1 MTYKIPAQTFDGM
14 TITQELKF
22 GLNIVITQGNTPS
35 NTFRLCAA
43 NGTGIRE
50 GEIWVDEEIYL
61 MAFYIPGSSTK
72 RVIYATKDTGK
83 SQFYE
88 NVMYS
93 NQWFS
98 QSWITATY
106 TYNGKKVYCLEY
118 ATMQELALSDGLTYN
133 SVSDVTN
140 YDYLKL
146 AWLMIYGGYTGF
158 EITYDLENCTGDE
171 NNPAVIQPDTPI
183 TIANFIPDSSD
194 DEIFI
199 FNSGSCWIDGQGAE
213 AGLPV
218 LFSFDPDTGNLRIG
232 LVSTDI
238 VVHVHAFGDPYQGID
253 GESDIPGGDTIQV
266 PGSPTVT
273 ATSSGFIGLFA
284 PTSAQ
289 MKLLAD
295 YMWTDFGGTGTTEV
309 DVLKEIVQAL
319 KRSICNPL
327 DYVIGLSIIP
337 SQGLSIGS
345 NQEIRFG
352 FTNSGISFP
361 RLTSQFFV
369 VDCGSLSFDT
379 LCDDTFL
386 DYAPYS
392 KFSIYLPYIGFRVVD
407 ANDFVG
413 HTIGVI
419 YHGDVVTGGLT
430 AFILKDGSVMYQYSG
445 SCSLNVPLRADAWS
459 STIAS
464 AISLA
469 RSIPPAPT
477 PGGSTSGGGSA
488 ESVPSGNSWSD
499 SANDY
504 LSAIGPVGNPGATG
518 QNGLHAAS
526 NLAFNPSLIA
536 PQVMRSGAI
545 SGGAGQLGVQKPYV
559 VREAVRFHSTKGMN
573 TLAGYPSYYF
583 MPLSSMHGYTVVEE
597 VHIHGI
603 TATAEEISEIESLLK
618 GGVIF

>member
-1 MTYKIPAQTFDGM
+1 MSYTIPAQTFNGLTLVEPLVYGKNVIWKVGGDYFKTDEDVYVLIARTSSSGYFIIQATEYSGKRDYWSPDGVHWYEDNPFSLSWTYEGKTVYNRIYEPNDQTV
-14 TITQELKF
+14 TILQPDDVTIGDLR
-22 GLNIVITQGNTPS
+22 GSS
-35 NTFRLCAA
+35 NT
-43 NGTGIRE
+43 G
-50 GEIWVDEEIYL
+50 
-61 MAFYIPGSSTK
+61 
-72 RVIYATKDTGK
+72 
-83 SQFYE
+83 
-88 NVMYS
+88 
-93 NQWFS
+93 
-98 QSWITATY
+98 
-106 TYNGKKVYCLEY
+106 
-118 ATMQELALSDGLTYN
+118 
-133 SVSDVTN
+133 VTIVA
-140 YDYLKL
+140 KL
-146 AWLMIYGGYTGF
+146 AWLMIYGGYIVYN
-158 EITYDLENCTGDE
+158 ITYDLENCAGE
-171 NNPAVIQPDTPI
+171 SSNPTFIIPYAPV
-183 TIANFIPDSSD
+183 TIANFIPDETD
-194 DEIFI
+194 DAAYT
-199 FNSGSCWIDGQGAE
+199 FNSGSCWIDGEGAE
-213 AGLPV
+213 EGVPI
-218 LFSFDPDTGNLRIG
+218 LFIFDPDTGNLRIG

-238 VVHVHAFGDPYQGID
+238 VIHVHAFGDPYQKID

-266 PGSPTVT
+266 PGSPSVT
-273 ATSSGFIGLFA
+273 ATSSGFVGLFA

-361 RLTSQFFV
+361 RLTSQFFT

-477 PGGSTSGGGSA
+477 PGGSTSGGGGST
-488 ESVPSGNSWSD
+488 SDGGGSTSGGGGSR
-499 SANDY
+499 
-504 LSAIGPVGNPGATG
+504 VATV

>member
-1 MTYKIPAQTFDGM
+1 MAYKIPAQTFNGV
-14 TITQELKF
+14 TIATELKF
-22 GLNIVITQGNTPS
+22 GKNV
-35 NTFRLCAA
+35 TFRS
-43 NGTGIRE
+43 GTNF
-50 GEIWVDEEIYL
+50 YL
-61 MAFYIPGSSTK
+61 KTGDAETGDDVYTMFLSTFSGSQPQMQVYASRYSGMIQYYGYSPDGPWYQNAGLDSSYTYDGKTVYYHTQQYQNCIIPGDLTFNDQSD
-72 RVIYATKDTGK
+72 ITG
-83 SQFYE
+83 
-88 NVMYS
+88 
-93 NQWFS
+93 
-98 QSWITATY
+98 
-106 TYNGKKVYCLEY
+106 G
-118 ATMQELALSDGLTYN
+118 G
-133 SVSDVTN
+133 
-140 YDYLKL
+140 YDRYRIL
-146 AWLMIYGGYTGF
+146 AWLMVYGGYTGYSV
-158 EITYDLENCTGDE
+158 TYDLVNCTGDE
-171 NNPAVIQPDTPI
+171 TNPAVIQPDMPI
-183 TIANFIPDSSD
+183 TIANFTPDETADSVYT
-194 DEIFI
+194 
-199 FNSGSCWIDGQGAE
+199 FNSGSCWIDGVGAE

-218 LFSFDPDTGNLRIG
+218 LFVFDPDTGNLRIG
-232 LVSTDI
+232 LVSSDI
-238 VVHVHAFGDPYQGID
+238 VVHVHAFGDPYQEID

-273 ATSSGFIGLFA
+273 VTSSGFIGLFA

-345 NQEIRFG
+345 TQEIRFG

-361 RLTSQFFV
+361 RLASQFFV

-477 PGGSTSGGGSA
+477 PGGSTSGGGSS

-504 LSAIGPVGNPGATG
+504 LRSLGPVGNPGATG

-597 VHIHGI
+597 VHLHGI

>member
-1 MTYKIPAQTFDGM
+1 MAYRIPAQTFNGV
-14 TITQELKF
+14 TIASDLKF
-22 GLNIVITQGNTPS
+22 GKNVI
-35 NTFRLCAA
+35 FRCGDLYLKS
-43 NGTGIRE
+43 GDSETGDD
-50 GEIWVDEEIYL
+50 VYTMFL
-61 MAFYIPGSSTK
+61 SSFSGSQPQMQ
-72 RVIYATKDTGK
+72 IYATKYSGLFQYYAYSQDGPWYISAGIRDSYTHDGK
-83 SQFYE
+83 
-88 NVMYS
+88 
-93 NQWFS
+93 
-98 QSWITATY
+98 T
-106 TYNGKKVYCLEY
+106 VYCRY
-118 ATMQELALSDGLTYN
+118 QNYQSCIIPGDLTFN
-133 SVSDVTN
+133 DRNDTTGGG
-140 YDYLKL
+140 YDQYKIL
-146 AWLMIYGGYTGF
+146 AWMMVYGGYTGF
-158 EITYDLENCTGDE
+158 AVTYDLENCTGDE
-171 NNPAVIQPDTPI
+171 SNPASIQPYNPI
-183 TIANFIPDSSD
+183 TIANFTPDETA
-194 DEIFI
+194 DEIYA
-199 FNSGSCWIDGQGAE
+199 FNSGSCWIDGEGAE

-218 LFSFDPDTGNLRIG
+218 LFVFDPDTGNLRIG

-238 VVHVHAFGDPYQGID
+238 VIHVHAFGDPYQEID

-295 YMWTDFGGTGTTEV
+295 YMWTDFGGTGATEV

-464 AISLA
+464 TISLA

-477 PGGSTSGGGSA
+477 PGGSTSGGGGSS
-488 ESVPSGNSWSD
+488 ESVPSGNSWTD

-504 LSAIGPVGNPGATG
+504 LRALGPVGNPGATG

>member
-1 MTYKIPAQTFDGM
+1 MPYIIPAQTFERL
-14 TITQELKF
+14 TIPNPLPYSK
-22 GLNIVITQGNTPS
+22 NVV
-35 NTFRLCAA
+35 FRYGYYYKAD
-43 NGTGIRE
+43 E
-50 GEIWVDEEIYL
+50 GVYTLI
-61 MAFYIPGSSTK
+61 ARTSSTQCV
-72 RVIYATKDTGK
+72 VIWASEYLGNHIYSSADSEDW
-83 SQFYE
+83 SQGGAIDYP
-88 NVMYS
+88 
-93 NQWFS
+93 
-98 QSWITATY
+98 T
-106 TYNGKKVYCLEY
+106 TYNGKTVYTRSMFGENITIL
-118 ATMQELALSDGLTYN
+118 QPGDLTIGDLRG
-133 SVSDVTN
+133 STN
-140 YDYLKL
+140 VGGDKNGKIG
-146 AWLMIYGGYTGF
+146 WLMIYGGYIGYL
-158 EITYDLENCTGDE
+158 ITYDLENCTGAA
-171 NNPAVIQPDTPI
+171 NNPVMIQPSTPV
-183 TIANFIPDSSD
+183 TIANFIL
-194 DEIFI
+194 DESEDEVFA
-199 FNSGSCWIDGQGAE
+199 FNSGSCWIDGEGAE
-213 AGLPV
+213 EGAPI
-218 LFSFDPDTGNLRIG
+218 LFIWDPDTGNLRIG
-232 LVSTDI
+232 LVSSDI
-238 VVHVHAFGDPYQGID
+238 VVHIHAYGDPYQEID

-266 PGSPTVT
+266 PGAPTVT

-284 PTSAQ
+284 PTSSQ

-345 NQEIRFG
+345 SQEIRFG

-361 RLTSQFFV
+361 RLTSQFFT
-369 VDCGSLSFDT
+369 VDCGSLSFDA
-379 LCDDTFL
+379 LCGDTFL

-407 ANDFVG
+407 ANDFIG

-419 YHGDVVTGGLT
+419 YHGDVVTGALT

-459 STIAS
+459 STIAA

-477 PGGSTSGGGSA
+477 PGGSTSGGGSP
-488 ESVPSGNSWSD
+488 ESVPSGHSWSD
-499 SANDY
+499 SANDT
-504 LSAIGPVGNPGATG
+504 LSALGPVGNPTSSV
-518 QNGLHAAS
+518 QSGLHAAS

-536 PQVMRSGAI
+536 PQVMRSGAV

>member
-1 MTYKIPAQTFDGM
+1 MAYKIPAQTFNGV
-14 TITQELKF
+14 TIATDLKF
-22 GLNIVITQGNTPS
+22 GKNVMFRSGENLYLKTGDAETGDDVYTMFLSSFSDSQPQFQIYASRYPNMDQYYGDSPNGPWYTNAGLTTPYTYDGKTVYCTHQQYQ
-35 NTFRLCAA
+35 NC
-43 NGTGIRE
+43 I
-50 GEIWVDEEIYL
+50 
-61 MAFYIPGSSTK
+61 IPGDLVFND
-72 RVIYATKDTGK
+72 RHDITG
-83 SQFYE
+83 
-88 NVMYS
+88 
-93 NQWFS
+93 
-98 QSWITATY
+98 A
-106 TYNGKKVYCLEY
+106 G
-118 ATMQELALSDGLTYN
+118 
-133 SVSDVTN
+133 
-140 YDYLKL
+140 YDQYKIL
-146 AWLMIYGGYTGF
+146 AWLMVYGGYTGF
-158 EITYDLENCTGDE
+158 AVTYDLENCTGDPS
-171 NNPAVIQPDTPI
+171 NPTGIEPYVPL
-183 TIANFIPDSSD
+183 TIANFTPDED
-194 DEIFI
+194 TDEVFT
-199 FNSGSCWIDGQGAE
+199 FNSGSCWIDGVGAE

-218 LFSFDPDTGNLRIG
+218 LFSFDPETGNLRIG
-232 LVSTDI
+232 LVSSDI

-345 NQEIRFG
+345 AQEIRFG

-477 PGGSTSGGGSA
+477 PGGSTSGGGST
-488 ESVPSGNSWSD
+488 ETVPSGSSWSD

-504 LSAIGPVGNPGATG
+504 LRSLGPVGNPSATG

-583 MPLSSMHGYTVVEE
+583 LPLSSMHGYTVVEE
-597 VHIHGI
+597 VHLHGI
-603 TATAEEISEIESLLK
+603 TATAEEVSEIESLLK